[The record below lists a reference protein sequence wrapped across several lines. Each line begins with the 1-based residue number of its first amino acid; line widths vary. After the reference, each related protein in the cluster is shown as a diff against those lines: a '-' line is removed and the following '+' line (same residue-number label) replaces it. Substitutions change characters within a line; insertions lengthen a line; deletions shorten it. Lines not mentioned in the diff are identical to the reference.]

1 MYLNCHSYYSLR
13 YGTLSVEKLVDEAV
27 RCGVQALALTDINNS
42 TGVMEF
48 IQVCT
53 DKGVKPIAG
62 IEFRRDDE
70 LLYVGLARNNE
81 GFRELNEFLSRHNI
95 RKQPLPDK
103 PEVMENVYWVL
114 PLGNGEMVRWRNCES
129 EKKQKT
135 HDLTLSCSHDLSLT
149 HQLTNSQFHNF
160 TISPTHNFTIS
171 PSHHLIGIRPS
182 EMNRLILSRS
192 RHLMDRMVIFSPV
205 TLLDEKSYELH
216 RNFRAVDKNVLLSR
230 LEPGQ
235 LASPSEVML
244 PIDDLLEPYRE
255 FPGIICNT
263 EKLIE
268 DCSIGFDFRECKNK
282 RSFTGNVYDDHVLLE
297 KLALDGLQ
305 YRYGRGNTEA
315 LNRIKHELGII
326 SKMGF
331 AAYFL
336 IAWDIIRYSMS
347 RGFYHVGR
355 GSGANSI
362 VAYCLKI
369 TDVDPIDL
377 DLYFER
383 FINPKRTSPPD
394 FDIDYSWKERDE
406 VLDYIF
412 KRYGHEHTALL
423 GAMSTFRD
431 RSIIRELGK
440 VHGLPKQEIDLFIKH
455 PEDAINNNHIIKKIS
470 ELGEMMADF
479 PNMRTI
485 HAGGVLVSEQPI
497 TCFTA
502 LDMPPKGFPT
512 TQWDMYVAEDIG
524 FEKLDILS
532 QRGIGHI
539 YETAAI
545 VRKNQGLS
553 VDVHK
558 INDFKADE
566 EVKKLL
572 RVGKTIG
579 CFYVESP
586 AMRGLLKKL
595 HCDNYRSLVAAS
607 SIIRPGVARS
617 GMMKEYIFRFHN
629 PDKFNYLHPIMEEQ
643 LKETYGVMVY
653 QEDVLKIC
661 HHFAGLDLADADVLR
676 RAMSGKYRSK
686 KELQRIVDKFFENC
700 RKFGY
705 PEEVTKEVW
714 RQIESFAGY
723 SFSKAHSASYAVE
736 SYQSLFLKAHYPL
749 EFMVGVIN
757 NFGGFYPSWVYFN
770 ELKNWGA
777 KIHPPC
783 VNRGEYKTCIRGDD
797 VYVGFVH
804 INGLETEVGKAI
816 SELRSNRE
824 HANEAKDWCEQL
836 RISNVEYRM
845 SNDPASCIPHPASR
859 IAHPASGT
867 PHPSSCIR
875 HPASCIL
882 HPASRGEYRDL
893 ADFIERVQP
902 PLEQLIIL
910 IRAGAFRFT
919 GKAKALLLWEAHML
933 LGKQMKGSNHPAPR
947 EPEAPALG
955 RRGWN
960 KEQSLAADHAA
971 AWSGRLAERKDA
983 GMPAPDPTLF
993 QAQPKKFELPALA
1006 QSILEEVY
1014 DEIELLGWPV
1024 SNSYFELLETSFRG
1038 EILAGGMMGKLGKKV
1053 RMLGLLVTIKYV
1065 RTVRKEW
1072 MHFGT
1077 FIDFEGQFF
1086 DTVHFPKAVEKY
1098 PFRGEGVYLIMGK
1111 IVEEF
1116 GFPSLEVEKLAKMPL
1131 RKDPRA

>member
-1 MYLNCHSYYSLR
+1 MYINCHSYYSLR
-13 YGTLSVEKLVDEAV
+13 YGTFSVEKLVDEAV
-27 RCGVQALALTDINNS
+27 RCGVKALALTDINNS
-42 TGVMEF
+42 TGIMEF

-53 DKGVKPIAG
+53 DKGIKPIAG
-62 IEFRRDDE
+62 MEFRRDDE

-81 GFRELNEFLSRHNI
+81 GFRELNDYLSRHNI
-95 RKQPLPDK
+95 RNQPLPDR
-103 PEVMENVYWVL
+103 PEIMENVFWIL
-114 PLGNGEMVRWRNCES
+114 PLQGS
-129 EKKQKT
+129 EKREAR
-135 HDLTLSCSHDLSLT
+135 SEISLPRYLAT
-149 HQLTNSQFHNF
+149 SPPVFSLPRYLATSLPDNF
-160 TISPTHNFTIS
+160 IGVP
-171 PSHHLIGIRPS
+171 PSS
-182 EMNRLILSRS
+182 MNRLVLSRS
-192 RHLMDRMVIFSPV
+192 RHLLDRMVIFSPV
-205 TLLDEKSYELH
+205 TVLDEKSYELH
-216 RNFRAVDKNVLLSR
+216 RNFRAVDKNLLLSR

-235 LASPSEVML
+235 LASPDEVMR
-244 PIDDLLEPYRE
+244 PMDELLEPYRE
-255 FPGIICNT
+255 FPGIIRNT
-263 EKLIE
+263 ERLIE

-282 RSFTGNVYDDHVLLE
+282 RTFTGNVYDDHVLLE

-305 YRYGRGNTEA
+305 YRYGKGNVEA
-315 LNRIKHELGII
+315 LNRIRHELGII

-331 AAYFL
+331 GAYFL

-440 VHGLPKQEIDLFIKH
+440 VHGLPKQEMDLFIKH
-455 PEDAINNNHIIKKIS
+455 PEDAIHKNHIIKKIN

-485 HAGGVLVSEQPI
+485 HAGGVLISEQPI

-502 LDMPPKGFPT
+502 LDLPPKGFPT
-512 TQWDMYVAEDIG
+512 TQFDMYVAEDIG

-539 YETAAI
+539 YETASI
-545 VRKNQGLS
+545 VMKNRNLS
-553 VDVHK
+553 VDVHR
-558 INDFKADE
+558 INEFKVDE
-566 EVKKLL
+566 GVKNLL
-572 RVGKTIG
+572 RVGRTIG

-617 GMMKEYIFRFHN
+617 GMMREYIFRFHN
-629 PDKFNYLHPIMEEQ
+629 PGKFKYMHPIMEEQ

-700 RKFGY
+700 RKSGY

-736 SYQSLFLKAHYPL
+736 SYQSLYLKAHYPL

-770 ELKNWGA
+770 EAKNQGA

-783 VNRGEYKTCIRGDD
+783 VNRGEFRTCIRGED
-797 VYVGFVH
+797 VYVGFIH
-804 INGLETEVGKAI
+804 INGLETAVGKAI
-816 SELRSNRE
+816 E
-824 HANEAKDWCEQL
+824 
-836 RISNVEYRM
+836 
-845 SNDPASCIPHPASR
+845 ASR
-859 IAHPASGT
+859 QSATGSLQSAVCSLQLAT
-867 PHPSSCIR
+867 V
-875 HPASCIL
+875 
-882 HPASRGEYRDL
+882 EYRDL
-893 ADFIERVQP
+893 EDFIHRIQP
-902 PLEQLIIL
+902 PLEQVVIL

-919 GKAKALLLWEAHML
+919 GKPKALLLWEAHML
-933 LGKQMKGSNHPAPR
+933 IGNREPRTVNRKKGSRVTDHDSR
-947 EPEAPALG
+947 ITSHESRFTDHGSLG
-955 RRGWN
+955 RRDHN

-971 AWSGRLAERKDA
+971 AYSGRTGERNDH
-983 GMPAPDPTLF
+983 GMPEANRSLF
-993 QAQPKKFELPALA
+993 QAQPKKFELPALE

-1024 SNSYFELLETSFRG
+1024 SHSYFELLETPFRG
-1038 EILAGGMMGKLGKKV
+1038 EVMAREMIGKVGKTV

-1086 DTVHFPKAVEKY
+1086 DTVHFPRAVEQY

-1116 GFPSLEVEKLAKMPL
+1116 GFPSLEVGKMAKMPL
-1131 RKDPRA
+1131 KKDPRS